1 MIISK
6 VDKRWWLNLT
16 GKVEQTATIINLYN
30 SGISPEVIA
39 LELDIHQDTVIQ
51 VITNEEEIKKQ
62 KKIQNS
68 IDNTFLNKLYLD
80 AVIDVESVIKDS
92 QIRIWKSLKANPEFN
107 ISVNEMQKILEKF
120 MESKVKLVILHIDL
134 VGSTKMSLNLPI
146 DKLTTI
152 IRAFAQEMTI
162 IVSMYG
168 GYVLKYIGDAV
179 LAFFV
184 VDSDNAKNHRD
195 KDSNSGEY
203 NNNFD
208 SLQYSNVI
216 SCAYT
221 MIKVVQE
228 GLNPI
233 LNQYDYPDLK
243 VRIGVDVGEIAVVK
257 YGLDIDEFENKVLKR
272 PHLDLIGYT
281 ISIVVKMTSRAQP
294 DHMVIGE
301 EFFENLDN
309 NRKDVFNQL
318 PNNPEIWNY
327 TTEATGK
334 IYGLYEN
341 IK

>member
-1 MIISK
+1 M
-6 VDKRWWLNLT
+6 
-16 GKVEQTATIINLYN
+16 
-30 SGISPEVIA
+30 
-39 LELDIHQDTVIQ
+39 
-51 VITNEEEIKKQ
+51 NEEEIKKQ

-68 IDNTFLNKLYLD
+68 KDNTFLNKLYLD

-120 MESKVKLVILHIDL
+120 MESKVKLVILNIDL

>member
-1 MIISK
+1 M
-6 VDKRWWLNLT
+6 
-16 GKVEQTATIINLYN
+16 
-30 SGISPEVIA
+30 
-39 LELDIHQDTVIQ
+39 
-51 VITNEEEIKKQ
+51 NEEKIKKQ

-68 IDNTFLNKLYLD
+68 IGNTFLNKLYLD

-107 ISVNEMQKILEKF
+107 ISVNEMQKILEKY
-120 MESKVKLVILHIDL
+120 MESKVKLVILNIDL

-152 IRAFAQEMTI
+152 IRSFAQEMTL

-184 VDSDNAKNHRD
+184 VDSDNPKDQTD
-195 KDSNSGEY
+195 KDYNSAEY
-203 NNNFD
+203 NNNNNNNNNNDFD

-327 TTEATGK
+327 TTEATGN
-334 IYGLYEN
+334 IYDLYEN

>member
-1 MIISK
+1 M
-6 VDKRWWLNLT
+6 
-16 GKVEQTATIINLYN
+16 
-30 SGISPEVIA
+30 
-39 LELDIHQDTVIQ
+39 
-51 VITNEEEIKKQ
+51 NEEEIKKQ

-68 IDNTFLNKLYLD
+68 KDNTFLNKLYLD

-107 ISVNEMQKILEKF
+107 ISINEMQKILEKF
-120 MESKVKLVILHIDL
+120 MESKVKLVILNIDL

-152 IRAFAQEMTI
+152 IRAFAQEMTL

-184 VDSDNAKNHRD
+184 VDSDSAKDHKD
-195 KDSNSGEY
+195 KVYNSGGY
-203 NNNFD
+203 NNDFD
-208 SLQYSNVI
+208 SLQYSNVT

-243 VRIGVDVGEIAVVK
+243 VRIGIDVGEIAVVK

-301 EFFENLDN
+301 EFFEKLDN

>member
-1 MIISK
+1 M
-6 VDKRWWLNLT
+6 
-16 GKVEQTATIINLYN
+16 
-30 SGISPEVIA
+30 
-39 LELDIHQDTVIQ
+39 Q
-51 VITNEEEIKKQ
+51 VIMNEKEIKKQ

-68 IDNTFLNKLYLD
+68 RDNTFLNKLYLD

-120 MESKVKLVILHIDL
+120 MESKVNLVILHIDL

-152 IRAFAQEMTI
+152 IRAFAQEMTL

-184 VDSDNAKNHRD
+184 VDSENAKDHSD

-257 YGLDIDEFENKVLKR
+257 YGLDIYEFENKVLKR

-309 NRKDVFNQL
+309 KRKDFFNQL

-334 IYGLYEN
+334 IYGIYEN

>member
-6 VDKRWWLNLT
+6 VDKRWWFNLT
-16 GKVEQTATIINLYN
+16 GEVEQTATIINLYN

-51 VITNEEEIKKQ
+51 VITNEEIKKQ

-68 IDNTFLNKLYLD
+68 VDNTFLNKLYLD

-184 VDSDNAKNHRD
+184 VDSDNAKNHRNN
-195 KDSNSGEY
+195 DSNSGEY

-334 IYGLYEN
+334 IYGIYEN